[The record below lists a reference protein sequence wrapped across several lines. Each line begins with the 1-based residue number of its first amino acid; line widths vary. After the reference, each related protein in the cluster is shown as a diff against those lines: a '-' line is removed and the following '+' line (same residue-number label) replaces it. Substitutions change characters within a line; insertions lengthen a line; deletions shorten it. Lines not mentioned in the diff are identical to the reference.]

1 MAPHKELAIRCARA
15 EIAESGE
22 SLLSVGD
29 SLRAL
34 NPNPKL
40 ENASEIKSF
49 VIRGCCLLWLNP
61 ASLPLRG
68 AN

>member
-29 SLRAL
+29 SLVEQKGSE
-34 NPNPKL
+34 PEPKTR
-40 ENASEIKSF
+40 K
-49 VIRGCCLLWLNP
+49 RK
-61 ASLPLRG
+61 
-68 AN
+68 